1 MLRRS
6 DDGFRYVR
14 GYRVKPTKSMCD
26 GGTKRWALWERRDGR
41 MRRVGTAVTE
51 EVYRDFLFE
60 RGNWAR
66 TSRS

>member
-1 MLRRS
+1 MLRRA

-14 GYRVKPTKSMCD
+14 GYRVNPAKS
-26 GGTKRWALWERRDGR
+26 TKRWALWERRDGR

-60 RGNWAR
+60 RGDWAR
-66 TSRS
+66 PRRS